1 MTDPHSPAGAPHPV
15 PKLAMPEPEPHPS
28 QTHHSQWRIYMGEFW
43 AGDLGLTLLLI
54 SLVMQVFVITPMLE
68 TGVPGRMIFN
78 LIVMVLMVSAAIVGT
93 KSRFWRG
100 ALLVAVVASTIAV
113 VVARLEP
120 SHLTHLWASA
130 TVTITQLLFVRVV
143 IVVMFR
149 GGPITWSRIQGGVAA
164 YLLIGMAFASAFE
177 FLELYQP
184 YALAFVTQPHDLDQ
198 LTAKC
203 TYFSFTVLTT
213 VGSAIEPTNTFAR
226 SLTTAEAIIG
236 QLFPTILIGALVA
249 MAIESRSRNSNS
261 SSQLQ

>member
-1 MTDPHSPAGAPHPV
+1 MTDLHAAAGATHPA
-15 PKLAMPEPEPHPS
+15 PKLATPEPDPRPPAD
-28 QTHHSQWRIYMGEFW
+28 HHSPWRIYMGEFW
-43 AGDLGLTLLLI
+43 SGDLGLTLLLM
-54 SLVMQVFVITPMLE
+54 SLVVQVFVITPMLE

-93 KSRFWRG
+93 KSMFWRG
-100 ALLVAVVASTIAV
+100 CLLIAVVASTTAIV
-113 VVARLEP
+113 VGRLEP
-120 SHLTHLWASA
+120 SHLSHLWASA

-177 FLELYQP
+177 FLELYRP
-184 YALAFVTQPHDLDQ
+184 HALAFVTQPADLDQ

-213 VGSAIEPTNTFAR
+213 VGSAIEPTGSFAR

-249 MAIESRSRNSNS
+249 MAIESRSHSNNS
-261 SSQLQ
+261 SSQSQ